1 MRPDQ
6 ARADLTLVIVQAKQ
20 TPSFAETPF
29 EKLSATLREVLALSN
44 SEERLQELFSADLV
58 ERLEIFRR
66 TWHKLSTRHPNIRI
80 EIFYTSKG
88 NTAQINDKVVARSE
102 RLVEQIR
109 EDIPKADAGVSFLGS
124 RELLD
129 LAGRDKSYTLQL
141 PFRENATQADSHVAL
156 VSLNDYFAFITDE
169 HGALRKY
176 IFDWNVRDYERSAEV
191 NQEIASTLGDA
202 ARRSSGG

>member
-1 MRPDQ
+1 MGLTRSSTVSSWKKTRRSIDEEFDATKIKRGPI
-6 ARADLTLVIVQAKQ
+6 LTLVIVQAKQ

-141 PFRENATQADSHVAL
+141 PFR
-156 VSLNDYFAFITDE
+156 
-169 HGALRKY
+169 ALR
-176 IFDWNVRDYERSAEV
+176 
-191 NQEIASTLGDA
+191 G
-202 ARRSSGG
+202 